1 MILQDPYLYHKRSQ
15 NRALAP
21 INIRMVGLMVILILV
36 SLNRS
41 DIGEVHVYPS
51 RRLLEAH
58 FRKLLHIVSAHAR
71 EKLNLGR
78 RVRFVGLEVEVDA
91 NEGYGNQ
98 FEEVKGEEVRLWAI

>member
-1 MILQDPYLYHKRSQ
+1 
-15 NRALAP
+15 
-21 INIRMVGLMVILILV
+21 
-36 SLNRS
+36 
-41 DIGEVHVYPS
+41 
-51 RRLLEAH
+51 
-58 FRKLLHIVSAHAR
+58 VSAHAR